1 MGALLFGRQ
10 AFKAVVSTGTILAA
24 DGSKMSKSKLNY
36 TDPWELMDK
45 WGADPFRFYLM
56 GSVVMQGEDLNF
68 RDEDVREAHN
78 RVVGTL
84 WNSFKFFEMYAG
96 ALQKLPEKGE
106 MNTTPTPFSETF
118 AAPKHV
124 LDRWIVSLLNKT
136 VAETTAAMEVY
147 DMPRAARSL
156 RSFIDVYSVWYVR
169 RSRDRAKQAGEDQQ
183 ATLATQHHVLTTVA
197 KLIAPVMPFLAESV
211 HKGLGHE
218 ESVHLTSWP
227 DAGSVD
233 ETLLTDMQTI
243 RELASKGL
251 ELRERANIK
260 VRQPLSKFSAKL
272 VPADAGLRQILAEEL
287 NVKEITQDE
296 TLDEPYLATELT
308 PELKEEGL
316 VRDLVRRIQEWRK
329 EQGLTVSDR
338 PAYELVASEEEK
350 RAAQNNEEKIIAATN
365 LSKLTII
372 DA

>member
-84 WNSFKFFEMYAG
+84 WNSFKFFELYKDQ
-96 ALQKLPEKGE
+96 LTNKS
-106 MNTTPTPFSETF
+106 TTSTHP
-118 AAPKHV
+118 
-124 LDRWIVSLLNKT
+124 LDLWVMSLLNKT

-169 RSRDRAKQAGEDQQ
+169 RSRDRAKQVGEDQQ

-197 KLIAPVMPFLAESV
+197 KLIAPVMPFLAESIY
-211 HKGLGHE
+211 KGLGHE
-218 ESVHLTSWP
+218 ESVHLTNWP
-227 DAGSVD
+227 DAGAVD
-233 ETLLTDMQTI
+233 EQLLADMQTI

-260 VRQPLSKFSAKL
+260 VRQPLSKFSAKV
-272 VPADAGLRQILAEEL
+272 VPTDEGLRQILAEEL
-287 NVKEITQDE
+287 NVKEIAQDE
-296 TLDEPYLATELT
+296 SLDAPTLDVELT
-308 PELKEEGL
+308 AELKEEGL

-338 PAYELVASEEEK
+338 PAYELVATEEEK
-350 RAAQNNEEKIIAATN
+350 RAAQNNKEKIVASTN
-365 LSKLTII
+365 LSKLTIV